1 MFRCSFLITVLV
13 LILENLVYAV
23 SDNNKVQF
31 ILDFLKAQSQ
41 PTHPIIWHDC
51 FTIEEKF
58 ELVKSSFNPTTFYRQ
73 DSLNR
78 RDFGVNSQYYL
89 FILNLACTQ
98 SPEGIIQ
105 KVTSTVIISKLF
117 IKEEKNSVFF
127 PEQVLMI
134 VFEMEIVTRAVLW
147 NVFMF
152 NAFL

>member
-1 MFRCSFLITVLV
+1 MFRCSFLIAVLV
-13 LILENLVYAV
+13 LIQGNLVYA

-51 FTIEEKF
+51 FTIVEKF

-89 FILNLACTQ
+89 FILDLACTQ

-105 KVTSTVIISKLF
+105 KVTSTVIIS
-117 IKEEKNSVFF
+117 NSFY
-127 PEQVLMI
+127 
-134 VFEMEIVTRAVLW
+134 
-147 NVFMF
+147 
-152 NAFL
+152 

>member
-1 MFRCSFLITVLV
+1 MITVLV
-13 LILENLVYAV
+13 LILGNLVYA

-89 FILNLACTQ
+89 FILDLACTQ

-117 IKEEKNSVFF
+117 IKEEKFILLSFS
-127 PEQVLMI
+127 EQVLMI
-134 VFEMEIVTRAVLW
+134 AFEMEIVTRAVLW
-147 NVFMF
+147 NIFMF